1 MNFMPEKN
9 PDIWMQ
15 IAAWWATH
23 HNSLCGFTAGFVV
36 ALGRSFLYGKGSW
49 RKKSIEAILCGI
61 LAYTARP
68 ILLYFQ
74 LSEEWITPIGAMLGL
89 VGIDF
94 IRATFLKIINKR
106 VENE

>member
-49 RKKSIEAILCGI
+49 RKNLSRRFCVDSCLHRSSDIAVF
-61 LAYTARP
+61 P
-68 ILLYFQ
+68 IKRRVDYAN
-74 LSEEWITPIGAMLGL
+74 WCHAWL